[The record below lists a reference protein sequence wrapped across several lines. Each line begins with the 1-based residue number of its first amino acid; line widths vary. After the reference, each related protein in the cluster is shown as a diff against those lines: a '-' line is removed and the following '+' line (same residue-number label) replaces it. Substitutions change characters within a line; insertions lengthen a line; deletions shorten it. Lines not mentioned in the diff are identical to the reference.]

1 MLYCTVTYAFWYI
14 QVGFSIQNLTGQPLR
29 YLRQWEGSAR
39 TVQYLD
45 DGQRGLLNFMA
56 SATSVRNN
64 QVVQIDTY
72 SDARTVQKI
81 VAGKRLALQVAGYKW
96 LQGVEADE
104 LGMKFDTLSAVCSL
118 TTMIPFFLNRWIS
131 VLHSHLPFLFP
142 SFFPSFFIVPLFS
155 YLSPFLFPSFF
166 LLSFPHFPPFL
177 FLSSLSTF
185 ILCLFLSSIR

>member
-1 MLYCTVTYAFWYI
+1 M
-14 QVGFSIQNLTGQPLR
+14 GFSIQNLTGQPLR

-64 QVVQIDTY
+64 QVVQTDTY

-81 VAGKRLALQVAGYKW
+81 VAGKRLALQLAGYKW

-104 LGMKFDTLSAVCSL
+104 LGMKFDTLSAVRYICRLILFSSLSCSTPTHL
-118 TTMIPFFLNRWIS
+118 FHDY
-131 VLHSHLPFLFP
+131 VHCHSRFNFNLP
-142 SFFPSFFIVPLFS
+142 SFSLSLFS
-155 YLSPFLFPSFF
+155 VFFSLYLSL
-166 LLSFPHFPPFL
+166 FL
-177 FLSSLSTF
+177 FLSFYPFSL
-185 ILCLFLSSIR
+185 IPVYSSFSFPR